1 MSSSLEDWIN
11 KVKETIKEIESLEGR
26 DRLEC
31 VSGINK
37 CNKAIL
43 ASYMGW
49 NSWLT
54 NPIVMNDFTEED
66 LRQILNEFKEV
77 AITVLKNDLKW
88 TLHVL
93 EKLKNIQ
100 TSSDAQFYV

>member
-11 KVKETIKEIESLEGR
+11 KVRETIKEIESLEAK

-49 NSWLT
+49 NSWLS

-66 LRQILNEFKEV
+66 LKQILAEFKEV
-77 AITVLKNDLKW
+77 AVTILKNDLKW
-88 TLHVL
+88 TLYVL
-93 EKLKNIQ
+93 KKLKDNELR
-100 TSSDAQFYV
+100 SDVQFYV